1 MIITDG
7 TAKFEVR
14 NEIPTMLGVT
24 TNLGRCNMKPVSWLK
39 EQIIATAAKTPIGH
53 TSIVAGYNIGVM
65 NLINV
70 WNVDGATIPDGSH
83 VVFAITAAI
92 KASNGVFA
100 SVMVYSYGVNS
111 CATFNVSAGRCSDI
125 RLISLADS
133 PTNLLRPINK
143 TSYNGQPARVR
154 TANKTPIGYGGGLEV
169 LIATQDMVE
178 GKPPTDGFILH
189 LGWDYLNN
197 YDTQLFIPNNSQGRM
212 SYRMQ
217 KGDSTWGSSDWT
229 TFQLAYLSD
238 VQALRSELIELKAR
252 VAKLEAK

>member
-24 TNLGRCNMKPVSWLK
+24 TNLGQCNGKPVSWLK

-92 KASNGVFA
+92 KASNGIYA
-100 SVMVYSYGVNS
+100 SVMVYSYGVNG
-111 CATFNVSAGRCSDI
+111 CATFNIVAGKCSDI
-125 RLISLADS
+125 RIISLADS

-143 TSYNGQPARVR
+143 TSYNGKPTR
-154 TANKTPIGYGGGLEV
+154 TTSANKNPIGYGGGLEMLV
-169 LIATQDMVE
+169 VTQDMVE

-189 LGWDYLNN
+189 LGWDSLNN
-197 YDTQLFIPNNSQGRM
+197 YDTQLFIPNSSQGRM
-212 SYRMQ
+212 SYRIQ
-217 KGDSTWGSSDWT
+217 KGDSTWRRSDWT

>member
-1 MIITDG
+1 MAIQDG

-24 TNLGRCNMKPVSWLK
+24 TNLGRCNGKPVSWLK

-70 WNVDGATIPDGSH
+70 WNVDGATIPDGSD

-100 SVMVYSYGVNS
+100 SVMVYSYGVNG
-111 CATFNVSAGRCSDI
+111 CATFNVSTGRCSDI

-154 TANKTPIGYGGGLEV
+154 TANKTPIGCGGGLEV

-189 LGWDYLNN
+189 LGWDYANN
-197 YDTQLFIPNNSQGRM
+197 YDAQLFIPNNSQGRIT
-212 SYRMQ
+212 YRLQ

-229 TFQLAYLSD
+229 TFKLAYLSD

>member
-24 TNLGRCNMKPVSWLK
+24 TNLGRCNGKPVSWLK

-100 SVMVYSYGVNS
+100 SVMVYSYGVNG
-111 CATFNVSAGRCSDI
+111 CANFNVSAGICSDI
-125 RLISLADS
+125 RVISLADS

-154 TANKTPIGYGGGLEV
+154 TANKTPIGNGGGLEV

-189 LGWDYLNN
+189 LGWDYANN
-197 YDTQLFIPNNSQGRM
+197 YDAQLFIPNNSQGRIT
-212 SYRMQ
+212 YRLQ

-229 TFQLAYLSD
+229 TFKLAYLSD